1 MLKDEIFIRP
11 RYGEVDK
18 MGYVYHANYVCY
30 FHQARTELLRKY
42 GISDSVLE
50 KNNIILPVISMGLKY
65 YKPAYYDDLLRVK
78 TTIREMPVVRFNFE
92 FEIRNEKSEKIC
104 TADSTVVFA
113 EASSRIPVKVPELI
127 VKALKDNF

>member
-65 YKPAYYDDLLRVK
+65 YKPAYYD
-78 TTIREMPVVRFNFE
+78 
-92 FEIRNEKSEKIC
+92 
-104 TADSTVVFA
+104 
-113 EASSRIPVKVPELI
+113 
-127 VKALKDNF
+127 